1 MLIRPR
7 PYPSG
12 LVTQAAR
19 SAVTPRHAAARRRV
33 LRAPAAMRAARPLRG
48 VLVLACLLA
57 ATSAATSDDVLI
69 ATVRGRDDLDV
80 HRSATTKRCRREA
93 HDALFAAESARRRR
107 RDDAAADEFFC
118 ASALREPEAA
128 CRVAAAATT
137 CRLERGR
144 ARARSAPCVDAR
156 HCERC
161 IARAL
166 GRGETYRSSDDAD
179 DDEDDE
185 ETMKKKEDILPDCST
200 ENTAKNKK

>member
-1 MLIRPR
+1 MARGDVSHDESLSENPKYENPPCPR

-93 HDALFAAESARRRR
+93 HD
-107 RDDAAADEFFC
+107 
-118 ASALREPEAA
+118 
-128 CRVAAAATT
+128 
-137 CRLERGR
+137 
-144 ARARSAPCVDAR
+144 
-156 HCERC
+156 
-161 IARAL
+161 
-166 GRGETYRSSDDAD
+166 
-179 DDEDDE
+179 
-185 ETMKKKEDILPDCST
+185 
-200 ENTAKNKK
+200 